1 MERETR
7 RQTNGTGSYHNR
19 DASIRPRAFGA
30 VQTIHCAGAYKGEQA
45 RIPFNLI
52 GGVHDGWREGTDL
65 SKTREEIRRRRRIAW
80 ECAAFF
86 GCIAL
91 ACGIPG
97 FLEVAL

>member
-1 MERETR
+1 M
-7 RQTNGTGSYHNR
+7 
-19 DASIRPRAFGA
+19 
-30 VQTIHCAGAYKGEQA
+30 
-45 RIPFNLI
+45 
-52 GGVHDGWREGTDL
+52 